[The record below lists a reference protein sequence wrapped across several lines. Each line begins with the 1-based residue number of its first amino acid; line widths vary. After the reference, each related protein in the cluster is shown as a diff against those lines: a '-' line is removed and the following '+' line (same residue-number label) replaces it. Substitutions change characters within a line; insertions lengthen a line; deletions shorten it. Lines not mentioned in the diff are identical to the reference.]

1 MEPPLSQEDP
11 PPQKRE
17 SGLGAEL
24 QYFSPVEGCFKN
36 LLKEPI
42 KILSAFIWPLGE
54 TIQRCTWQYT
64 FVTHLAVLFIP
75 LLLRLQSQE
84 APLLL
89 PSRQPAPLSHRP
101 CRPAGAWLPPLNPFF
116 AWLPLHFPPK
126 LLDVVG
132 KGSRSSHFSQLTR
145 TEISWVSGGGGSSR
159 RGGREQL
166 HSLEKGSSSLQ

>member
-1 MEPPLSQEDP
+1 MEPPLSQEDIP
-11 PPQKRE
+11 PPKKRE
-17 SGLGAEL
+17 SGLVAEL

-84 APLLL
+84 APPSAPFPPACPPFTQALPACWGLASTTEPILCLASSAFSTKIVGRCWEGKQIQPLL
-89 PSRQPAPLSHRP
+89 PA
-101 CRPAGAWLPPLNPFF
+101 N
-116 AWLPLHFPPK
+116 
-126 LLDVVG
+126 
-132 KGSRSSHFSQLTR
+132 
-145 TEISWVSGGGGSSR
+145 
-159 RGGREQL
+159 
-166 HSLEKGSSSLQ
+166 